1 DANEEWIQ
9 QERAVQQRI
18 VLQTDV
24 PTRVEEP
31 LVVLVVVVKIVLA
44 AEEYLDRRAVGRLLA
59 IPVRFDPR
67 DVVEAAEAA
76 RDVAGIQW
84 PAFECRDDPDHVLG
98 PARRDHNDLQLL
110 R

>member
-67 DVVEAAEAA
+67 DVVEAAEAG

-84 PAFECRDDPDHVLG
+84 PDFECRDHPDQWSEHSRVY
-98 PARRDHNDLQLL
+98 HN
-110 R
+110 